1 MPVPCALTPVEGR
14 ESLRAPKPARL
25 RRSLAGSSSVGSAT
39 LSAVSAEAVGARA
52 GGGGGTILGAR
63 GIHISG
69 E

>member
-14 ESLRAPKPARL
+14 ESLRAPNPARL
-25 RRSLAGSSSVGSAT
+25 RRALSGSLFVGSSI
-39 LSAVSAEAVGARA
+39 LSAVSAGAVGARA